1 MTTRLFI
8 PDGGFP
14 PLYECTTDI
23 IEETINVDGKEKKK
37 REIFG
42 APSISVSDILRDRR
56 DVAPFLSLRR
66 SKPQKKISKKKNK
79 KSKKSISY

>member
-1 MTTRLFI
+1 MNLSKTRLFI

-14 PLYECTTDI
+14 PLYECTNDI
-23 IEETINVDGKEKKK
+23 IEETINVDGKDKKK

-56 DVAPFLSLRR
+56 DVTPFISLKR
-66 SKPQKKISKKKNK
+66 SKPRKKVSKK